1 MRVNDGV
8 MCADVVWFSYSID
21 ARVACVTIG
30 CGVPRM
36 LVYVTTFVVSIG
48 VAR

>member
-1 MRVNDGV
+1 MMELCVQMSYDY
-8 MCADVVWFSYSID
+8 SYSID
-21 ARVACVTIG
+21 AYIACVTIG

-36 LVYVTTFVVSIG
+36 LVYVTPFVVSIG